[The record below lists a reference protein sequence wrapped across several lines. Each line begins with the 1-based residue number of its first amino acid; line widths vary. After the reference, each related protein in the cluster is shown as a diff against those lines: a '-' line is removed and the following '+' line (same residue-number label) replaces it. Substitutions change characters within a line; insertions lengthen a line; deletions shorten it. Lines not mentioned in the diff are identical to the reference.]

1 MTNTESTV
9 AEPDSPLWGHSEL
22 TRERLIDAAVQLVEE
37 EGLEALTLRRL
48 GARCGVSAMTP
59 YRHIKTKE
67 ELLGALADRYLSEL
81 SLADPTESTWD
92 EYLRNLF
99 RAVLAILKRYPALA
113 TIVGKQHVNGLA
125 GFRAGEAVLAVL
137 DDAGLPPDVAIAGF
151 ASLTAFTVG
160 FAMQEMPSPAR
171 EAQFAERRAT
181 VNELPVHQFP
191 HVRAH
196 SDAFVNRASDRNFEI
211 GLELMISGLR
221 AAARA

>member
-1 MTNTESTV
+1 VTNTESLA
-9 AEPDSPLWGHSEL
+9 AEPEPLWGHSEL
-22 TRERLIDAAVQLVEE
+22 TRERLIDVAVQLVEE
-37 EGLEALTLRRL
+37 QGLEALTLRRL

-81 SLADPTESTWD
+81 DLPQPTECAWD
-92 EYLRNLF
+92 EYLRRLF
-99 RAVLAILKRYPALA
+99 RAVLAILMRHPALV

-125 GFRAGEAVLAVL
+125 GFRAGEAVLSVL
-137 DDAGLPPDVAIAGF
+137 DGAGLPPDVAIAGF

-171 EAQFAERRAT
+171 EAQFAERLAT
-181 VNELPVHQFP
+181 VNELPADEFT

-196 SDAFVNRASDRNFEI
+196 ADAFVNRASDHNFEI
-211 GLELMISGLR
+211 GLNLMISGLR
-221 AAARA
+221 VAARP